1 MASRACYTS
10 EQVVAF
16 LDDGEAELDD
26 CFFPGSD
33 DELGFEE
40 IEVAQSEDEDEDT
53 KYDTINMYNILNSL
67 WILLL
72 SDSEGD
78 SIQDD
83 NSDPDGGIFDDVRC
97 VHDYTTMSCCTKYC
111 HNVIF
116 VHYDCECVLVMGKGI

>member
-67 WILLL
+67 
-72 SDSEGD
+72 
-78 SIQDD
+78 
-83 NSDPDGGIFDDVRC
+83 
-97 VHDYTTMSCCTKYC
+97 
-111 HNVIF
+111 
-116 VHYDCECVLVMGKGI
+116 

>member
-1 MASRACYTS
+1 MRYKCATKNTVLYAKMAASASRACYTS

-67 WILLL
+67 
-72 SDSEGD
+72 
-78 SIQDD
+78 
-83 NSDPDGGIFDDVRC
+83 
-97 VHDYTTMSCCTKYC
+97 
-111 HNVIF
+111 
-116 VHYDCECVLVMGKGI
+116 